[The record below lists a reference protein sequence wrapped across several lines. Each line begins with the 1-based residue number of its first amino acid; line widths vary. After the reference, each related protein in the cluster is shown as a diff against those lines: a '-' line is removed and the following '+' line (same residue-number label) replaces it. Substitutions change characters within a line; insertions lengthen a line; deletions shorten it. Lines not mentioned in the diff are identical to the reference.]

1 MANYSYIGYDVGS
14 ILFLAGGQMQLNGA
28 YDPNVDRVVF
38 NVQDGEGGTLVNG
51 TFDEG
56 TFFDGDS
63 QNNEVG
69 DDLSQTGQ
77 ATSLD
82 GSTVIADGN
91 MYLEESYLLTAPGG
105 GTIELYLVEV
115 DGLAVGYI
123 TSQPLDAGVTYTF
136 TTSNVTIGSAPNSA
150 DLTALVDVPCFC
162 AGTMI
167 RTPTGDRA
175 IEALEVGDE
184 IVVASGETRTI
195 RWIGERIVLPPLA
208 QERDLW
214 PVRIPQDAFGEG
226 LPYCDLLVSPNHRMM
241 VASPLNELHFGEPRV
256 LVAAKFLISQGGS
269 IAQFTD
275 LPRVHYFH
283 MLFDTH
289 QIVIANGVESE
300 SLYPGDMALNGMAR
314 ESRDEILTIFP
325 ELATEEIGAYGPVAA
340 LTIKRWEARLLD
352 V

>member
-1 MANYSYIGYDVGS
+1 M
-14 ILFLAGGQMQLNGA
+14 FLAGGQMQLNGA

-38 NVQDGEGGTLVNG
+38 NVQDAAGGTLRDGSVDDGLDFNG
-51 TFDEG
+51 DRFADEL
-56 TFFDGDS
+56 
-63 QNNEVG
+63 G
-69 DDLSQTGQ
+69 DDFTQVGQ

-82 GSTVIADGN
+82 GTTEFADGII
-91 MYLEESYLLTAPGG
+91 YLEQSYTLSAPGVDDIILYRVEIREAG
-105 GTIELYLVEV
+105 NGFGTH
-115 DGLAVGYI
+115 VGYI
-123 TSQPLDAGVTYTF
+123 TSEPLDAGVTYTW
-136 TTSNVTIGSAPNSA
+136 TTSNVTIDNAPSST

-184 IVVASGETRTI
+184 VVVASGETRTI

-256 LVAAKFLISQGGS
+256 LVAAKFLISQGG